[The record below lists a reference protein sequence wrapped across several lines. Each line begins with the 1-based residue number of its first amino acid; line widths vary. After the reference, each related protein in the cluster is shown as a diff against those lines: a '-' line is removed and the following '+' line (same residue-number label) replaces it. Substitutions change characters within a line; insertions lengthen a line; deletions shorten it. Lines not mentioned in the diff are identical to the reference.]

1 MNRRP
6 RALFAAALAGL
17 MLSSLPA
24 AGADAASAPELV
36 ALDGPALRERIAS
49 SAAPAVLVNVWA
61 TWCQPC
67 REEMPLLLRLRQEYR
82 AKGVELLLVSG
93 DFSTESDAARAF
105 LGELGVDFATFIKSG
120 KDMEFIDALHT
131 DWSGAL
137 PATFVYSS
145 GGDLVEWWQGIAE
158 YERFAAAVDRAL
170 AKNKK
175 EKP

>member
-1 MNRRP
+1 
-6 RALFAAALAGL
+6 

-24 AGADAASAPELV
+24 TGTDAVAAPELKE
-36 ALDGPALRERIAS
+36 LDGRALRERIAS
-49 SAAPAVLVNVWA
+49 SPAPAVLVNVWA

-82 AKGVELLLVSG
+82 DRGVELLLVSG
-93 DFSTESDAARAF
+93 DFSTENDAARAF

-137 PATFVYSS
+137 PATFVYAA
-145 GGDLVEWWQGIAE
+145 GGELIEWWQGIAE
-158 YERFAAAVDRAL
+158 YEKFAAAVERTL
-170 AKNKK
+170 AKDKK

>member
-6 RALFAAALAGL
+6 RALLAAALAGAL
-17 MLSSLPA
+17 LSSLPA
-24 AGADAASAPELV
+24 SGADAVPAPELR

-49 SAAPAVLVNVWA
+49 SAAPVVLVNVWA

-82 AKGVELLLVSG
+82 ERGVELLLVSG
-93 DFSTESDAARAF
+93 DFPTETDAARAF
-105 LGELGVDFATFIKSG
+105 LGELGVDFATYIKSG
-120 KDMEFIDALHT
+120 KDMQFIDALHT

-137 PATFVYSS
+137 PATFVYAA
-145 GGDLVEWWQGIAE
+145 GDDLVDWWQGIAE
-158 YERFAAAVDRAL
+158 YERFAAAVERAL